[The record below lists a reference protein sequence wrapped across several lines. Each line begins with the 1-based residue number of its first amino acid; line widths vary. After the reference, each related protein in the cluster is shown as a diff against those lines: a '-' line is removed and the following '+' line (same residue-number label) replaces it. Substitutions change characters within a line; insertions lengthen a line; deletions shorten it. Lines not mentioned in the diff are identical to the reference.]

1 MLSVMLI
8 LHVNINLIILIRF
21 NLVFLVE
28 EIKDAIFDQ
37 IEMVTSEGL
46 TSEGF
51 TSEGLTSEDERG
63 QSTTSNRKMV
73 RRRSRRW
80 QLYLWKLFKNFY
92 FVNAFRLYCL
102 GPLVYLPKN
111 VLYFQ
116 SFDYE
121 RALWMLFQKP
131 IVYTKFNI
139 YVFIINKLRLLKMY
153 VWNVLTSQTLSM
165 S

>member
-73 RRRSRRW
+73 RRRSRR
-80 QLYLWKLFKNFY
+80 
-92 FVNAFRLYCL
+92 
-102 GPLVYLPKN
+102 
-111 VLYFQ
+111 
-116 SFDYE
+116 
-121 RALWMLFQKP
+121 
-131 IVYTKFNI
+131 
-139 YVFIINKLRLLKMY
+139 
-153 VWNVLTSQTLSM
+153 
-165 S
+165 